1 MTTPIPPKRGGI
13 HPLYELYLG
22 GSPLDSD
29 YKPTESDSY
38 SYATQRRNIKTIASI
53 ERDLTTARDST
64 TTLKFDGKLEPVVGS
79 ITEVGK
85 ERFLQLL
92 ERRVE
97 EHGHETFYYVKYE
110 DNVVNLFEHVH
121 NVTLNMLTAE
131 FFLRMTPTMDPPPY
145 SAFDQY
151 EKGDVTMSRLVCESL
166 LTPAFYD
173 KIFVRYGH
181 HPDFKKL
188 PGSCLLLMALETCN
202 ASVSH
207 DIDGAAQ
214 TFADLSL
221 DTYPGENV
229 ADLSNEGLRL
239 IRIMKGGYALPVNT
253 GSRLLQK
260 VARTSCEEFNRKV
273 YNLLDSVKQMEHK
286 YKVLDPRK
294 ILQDPSYDKLGPLG
308 LISTLHEM
316 YGQLITDHDWPA
328 LATKLPQSNHAAAN
342 SSAKSGDRGD
352 KHDINIKCF
361 RCKGNH
367 HVKDCPKRA
376 KNKDRD
382 ADKDVDK
389 DSDDHPPAKKPKST
403 LPAWRYVEPKDLTT
417 ALVDDNDKQWKFCTK
432 CVCRQSGKRGLYLLS
447 HFDSEHKDDYTP
459 PAPANESNLA
469 SVDVPMGIPAA
480 TTRDPSVVLFE
491 DDDPIEF
498 QGAWCAAVSNAE
510 AVAAFPVVT
519 VDDPPADDAS
529 LASDDDDASFAA
541 ALASLAHLS
550 SVERERFL
558 QVEHDMFPGS
568 FAPQV
573 KQVKQGLPEP
583 PHVRLDSPAFVAS
596 PSERA
601 ATRQMFCLDSSFS
614 PWSGA
619 PLPSSFV
626 TPIPSVFSTI
636 ASWLFSSNVAN
647 VPATPSIV
655 DLLTC
660 VMMSALR
667 APHLLWMFF
676 LAILTPM
683 LSFVTYF
690 IDYLLRCSPLAIG
703 VFSGTL
709 FAWEG
714 MISLVQAICRPSP
727 NALPRRERRRLQ
739 KLAWSHRYRRIGRC
753 LPLMVMLPAVWMVL
767 TDVITTPLG
776 NKTSPFPCVIPDLIR
791 GFKNIQHR
799 ITYLDRILTLDSSV
813 WVQVNNAK
821 ATYLFQT
828 LLPPSCA
835 SDIWMER
842 PLGILAFCKP
852 IMPPRFST
860 MDDCWVADVTPCAYG
875 PSSVTS
881 SIKALTHQ
889 FADTSISTDED
900 PSAFMFFSNR
910 STIRHPVIFDTGA
923 SLAITPDKTDF
934 DGPWTIPK
942 GDLRL
947 GGMAN
952 GLKIEG
958 MGPVTWT
965 FSNGSAADVVV
976 RGMAYYVPKAT
987 ARLLSP
993 QRLFDSSTGIQG
1005 GYEGDQQSFR
1015 LQLQGHPPLIVEY
1028 DDRNSL
1034 PIAYATI
1041 GPVPPMIQDPQLN
1054 LSLLHDDNQNLTGAQ
1069 KLLLQWHCRFGHL
1082 NMPSVQRLFRAA
1094 PFLSAKFAASSKCSV
1109 ANMRCEICE
1118 YAKAHRRPR
1127 HNVISTLNA
1136 VRDGALKVNHL
1147 KPGAHVSVDHFESRL
1162 LGRTF
1167 DSYGKATSA
1176 TYKGGCL
1183 FVDHASGFLHVEH
1196 QLGFSAVE
1204 TVRAKQAYEQMALHH
1219 GVVVEAYLT
1228 DSGAFKANAFVSHI
1242 REHSQR
1248 LRFCGANAHHK
1259 NGIAERA
1266 VQSVSNI
1273 ARALILHASAHWKNG
1288 IDSSLWPMAVTYA
1301 THLYNHL
1308 PNAQGLCPADVFT
1321 GSTVPRHRLK
1331 DLHVCR
1337 CPIYVLYPHLQGGQ
1351 ELPRWEPRSRRGV
1364 FMGFSHLHSSEVP
1377 LVLNLE
1383 TGSITPQY
1391 HVVFDDLFSTVSS
1404 VERENDPPDN
1414 WNQLCLENTT
1424 LIPTDD
1430 AEGEPNNGV
1439 LNFDWM
1445 TPEDR
1450 AFAERAMTRQD
1461 AIREILQPAATDAT
1475 VTLPRAAPIEV
1486 STPSPTSMFLQ
1497 PPSAFPTTRPDNPS
1511 TLPPLLSRA
1520 PTVAPPTP
1528 IAPISVPVSRVPT
1541 PSIAAPFVVR
1551 RSSRVNKGTFS
1562 KPRYIDE
1569 AFLSSAVF
1577 MPLTGDGHEAALAYM
1592 AELQTC
1598 SDTGLMDVLDPRVYA
1613 SKTPKNDADM
1623 PTFQQAMNGS
1633 DAAEYMTAMKLEIQ
1647 TLKSQNTWVTVDRPR
1662 NKSVLKG
1669 TWAFKLKRLPDG
1681 TAYRHKARFCARGD
1695 MQIEGVDFFETY
1707 APVVQ
1712 WSTIRLLLSTVLT
1725 EGWTTRQV
1733 DYTNAFAQAA
1743 LKEDVYVE
1751 CPRLFGPASGTD
1763 KVLHL
1768 RKSLYGLRQAPRT
1781 FFEKLK
1787 AGLLERGWI
1796 QSEIDPCLFLK
1807 LGMICVVYVDDT
1819 IFASANIVDLDAAI
1833 SSLGISVDDQQ
1844 HTFALRDEGEVSAF
1858 LGIQIAKTGDNEFFL
1873 TQTGL
1878 IDKVLAITQM
1888 TDCNGCDTPS
1898 TIDPLHAD
1906 VDGAVF
1912 DETWAYD
1919 VVIGMLMYISGN
1931 TRPDIAYA
1939 VHQAA
1944 RFTHGARQSHAAGV
1958 KRILRYLK
1966 KTKANGLILKPG
1978 TDLRVDCYVDADFG
1992 GLFSVEDKQDPISV
2006 KSRTGY
2012 VITYRGAPLLWASK
2026 MQTQVALST
2035 MEAEYIALSQSMRDL
2050 IPIREILKEVMLIVF
2065 AKSPSI
2071 SYHSH
2076 CKAFDD
2082 TVGSSAHVIPQSTVF
2097 EDNDACLKFARM
2109 PKLTPRTKH
2118 IGIPYHWFRTQVERL
2133 EIQIERIDTKDQLAD
2148 QFTKGLPVDAFRRAR
2163 KRLMGW

>member
-1 MTTPIPPKRGGI
+1 
-13 HPLYELYLG
+13 
-22 GSPLDSD
+22 
-29 YKPTESDSY
+29 
-38 SYATQRRNIKTIASI
+38 
-53 ERDLTTARDST
+53 
-64 TTLKFDGKLEPVVGS
+64 
-79 ITEVGK
+79 
-85 ERFLQLL
+85 
-92 ERRVE
+92 
-97 EHGHETFYYVKYE
+97 
-110 DNVVNLFEHVH
+110 
-121 NVTLNMLTAE
+121 
-131 FFLRMTPTMDPPPY
+131 
-145 SAFDQY
+145 
-151 EKGDVTMSRLVCESL
+151 
-166 LTPAFYD
+166 
-173 KIFVRYGH
+173 
-181 HPDFKKL
+181 
-188 PGSCLLLMALETCN
+188 
-202 ASVSH
+202 
-207 DIDGAAQ
+207 
-214 TFADLSL
+214 
-221 DTYPGENV
+221 
-229 ADLSNEGLRL
+229 
-239 IRIMKGGYALPVNT
+239 
-253 GSRLLQK
+253 
-260 VARTSCEEFNRKV
+260 
-273 YNLLDSVKQMEHK
+273 
-286 YKVLDPRK
+286 
-294 ILQDPSYDKLGPLG
+294 
-308 LISTLHEM
+308 
-316 YGQLITDHDWPA
+316 
-328 LATKLPQSNHAAAN
+328 
-342 SSAKSGDRGD
+342 
-352 KHDINIKCF
+352 
-361 RCKGNH
+361 
-367 HVKDCPKRA
+367 
-376 KNKDRD
+376 
-382 ADKDVDK
+382 
-389 DSDDHPPAKKPKST
+389 
-403 LPAWRYVEPKDLTT
+403 
-417 ALVDDNDKQWKFCTK
+417 
-432 CVCRQSGKRGLYLLS
+432 
-447 HFDSEHKDDYTP
+447 
-459 PAPANESNLA
+459 
-469 SVDVPMGIPAA
+469 
-480 TTRDPSVVLFE
+480 
-491 DDDPIEF
+491 
-498 QGAWCAAVSNAE
+498 
-510 AVAAFPVVT
+510 
-519 VDDPPADDAS
+519 
-529 LASDDDDASFAA
+529 
-541 ALASLAHLS
+541 
-550 SVERERFL
+550 
-558 QVEHDMFPGS
+558 
-568 FAPQV
+568 
-573 KQVKQGLPEP
+573 
-583 PHVRLDSPAFVAS
+583 
-596 PSERA
+596 
-601 ATRQMFCLDSSFS
+601 
-614 PWSGA
+614 
-619 PLPSSFV
+619 
-626 TPIPSVFSTI
+626 
-636 ASWLFSSNVAN
+636 
-647 VPATPSIV
+647 
-655 DLLTC
+655 
-660 VMMSALR
+660 
-667 APHLLWMFF
+667 
-676 LAILTPM
+676 
-683 LSFVTYF
+683 
-690 IDYLLRCSPLAIG
+690 
-703 VFSGTL
+703 
-709 FAWEG
+709 
-714 MISLVQAICRPSP
+714 
-727 NALPRRERRRLQ
+727 
-739 KLAWSHRYRRIGRC
+739 
-753 LPLMVMLPAVWMVL
+753 
-767 TDVITTPLG
+767 
-776 NKTSPFPCVIPDLIR
+776 
-791 GFKNIQHR
+791 
-799 ITYLDRILTLDSSV
+799 
-813 WVQVNNAK
+813 
-821 ATYLFQT
+821 
-828 LLPPSCA
+828 
-835 SDIWMER
+835 
-842 PLGILAFCKP
+842 
-852 IMPPRFST
+852 
-860 MDDCWVADVTPCAYG
+860 
-875 PSSVTS
+875 
-881 SIKALTHQ
+881 
-889 FADTSISTDED
+889 
-900 PSAFMFFSNR
+900 
-910 STIRHPVIFDTGA
+910 
-923 SLAITPDKTDF
+923 
-934 DGPWTIPK
+934 
-942 GDLRL
+942 
-947 GGMAN
+947 MAN

-958 MGPVTWT
+958 MGSVTWT
-965 FSNGSAADVVV
+965 FFNASAADVVV
-976 RGMAYYVPKAT
+976 RGMAYYVPKAP

-993 QRLFDSSTGIQG
+993 QRLFDASTGTQG
-1005 GYEGDQQSFR
+1005 RYEGDQQSFR
-1015 LQLQGHPPLIVEY
+1015 LHLQGQPSLLVEY

-1041 GPVPPMIQDPQLN
+1041 GPISPVIQEPQLN

-1094 PFLSAKFAASSKCSV
+1094 PFLSAKFAASSKCSI
-1109 ANMRCEICE
+1109 ADMRCEICE

-1127 HNVISTLNA
+1127 HNVTSTPNA

-1167 DSYGKATSA
+1167 DSFGKATSD

-1228 DSGAFKANAFVSHI
+1228 DSGAFKAKAFVSHI

-1273 ARALILHASAHWKNG
+1273 SRALILHASAHWKNG

-1331 DLHVCR
+1331 DLHVWG
-1337 CPIYVLYPHLQGGQ
+1337 CPIYVLDPHLQAGQ
-1351 ELPRWEPRSRRGV
+1351 KLPRWEPRSRRGV

-1377 LVLNLE
+1377 LILNLE

-1404 VERENDPPDN
+1404 VERENEPPDN
-1414 WNQLCLENTT
+1414 WDQLCLENTT

-1430 AEGEPNNGV
+1430 AEGDPDAPHGV

-1450 AFAERAMTRQD
+1450 DFAERATTRQD
-1461 AIREILQPAATDAT
+1461 AIREILQPDATDT
-1475 VTLPRAAPIEV
+1475 TTTLPRAAPTV
-1486 STPSPTSMFLQ
+1486 VPTLSSTSTLLQ
-1497 PPSAFPTTRPDNPS
+1497 PPSAFPTTSPDNPDA
-1511 TLPPLLSRA
+1511 LPPLLPRPS
-1520 PTVAPPTP
+1520 TVVAATPIAPPM
-1528 IAPISVPVSRVPT
+1528 APISVPAARLSTLPSMAVP
-1541 PSIAAPFVVR
+1541 IVGR
-1551 RSSRVNKGTFS
+1551 RSSSRINKGTFS
-1562 KPRYIDE
+1562 KTRYIDE
-1569 AFLSSAVF
+1569 AFLSAAGFIS
-1577 MPLTGDGHEAALAYM
+1577 LTDGHEAVLAYM

-1633 DAAEYMTAMKLEIQ
+1633 DATEYMNAMKLEIQ
-1647 TLKSQNTWVTVDRPR
+1647 TLKSQNTWVTVDRPT

-1669 TWAFKLKRLPDG
+1669 TWAFKLKGLPDG

-1733 DYTNAFAQAA
+1733 DYTNAFAQAE

-1751 CPRLFGPASGTD
+1751 CPRLFGPASGKD

-1796 QSEIDPCLFLK
+1796 QSAIDPCLFLK

-1819 IFASANIVDLDAAI
+1819 IFASSNVADLDAAI
-1833 SSLGISVDDQQ
+1833 SSLGISVEDQQ

-1858 LGIQIAKTGDNEFFL
+1858 LGIQITKTGDNEFFL

-1878 IDKVLAITQM
+1878 IDKVLAVTHM

-1906 VDGAVF
+1906 VNGAVF

-1966 KTKANGLILKPG
+1966 KTKLNGLILKPG
-1978 TDLRVDCYVDADFG
+1978 KDLRVDCYVDADFG
-1992 GLFSVEDKQDPISV
+1992 GLFSVEAKQDPISV

-2012 VITYRGAPLLWASK
+2012 VITYRGAPLMWASK

-2065 AKSPSI
+2065 DKSPSI

-2082 TVGSSAHVIPQSTVF
+2082 TVGSSTHVIPQSTVF

-2118 IGIPYHWFRTQVERL
+2118 VGIPYHWFRTQVERL

-2148 QFTKGLPVDAFRRAR
+2148 QFTKGLPVEAFRRAR

>member
-1 MTTPIPPKRGGI
+1 
-13 HPLYELYLG
+13 
-22 GSPLDSD
+22 
-29 YKPTESDSY
+29 
-38 SYATQRRNIKTIASI
+38 
-53 ERDLTTARDST
+53 
-64 TTLKFDGKLEPVVGS
+64 
-79 ITEVGK
+79 
-85 ERFLQLL
+85 
-92 ERRVE
+92 
-97 EHGHETFYYVKYE
+97 
-110 DNVVNLFEHVH
+110 
-121 NVTLNMLTAE
+121 
-131 FFLRMTPTMDPPPY
+131 
-145 SAFDQY
+145 
-151 EKGDVTMSRLVCESL
+151 
-166 LTPAFYD
+166 
-173 KIFVRYGH
+173 
-181 HPDFKKL
+181 
-188 PGSCLLLMALETCN
+188 
-202 ASVSH
+202 
-207 DIDGAAQ
+207 
-214 TFADLSL
+214 
-221 DTYPGENV
+221 
-229 ADLSNEGLRL
+229 
-239 IRIMKGGYALPVNT
+239 
-253 GSRLLQK
+253 
-260 VARTSCEEFNRKV
+260 
-273 YNLLDSVKQMEHK
+273 
-286 YKVLDPRK
+286 
-294 ILQDPSYDKLGPLG
+294 
-308 LISTLHEM
+308 
-316 YGQLITDHDWPA
+316 
-328 LATKLPQSNHAAAN
+328 
-342 SSAKSGDRGD
+342 
-352 KHDINIKCF
+352 
-361 RCKGNH
+361 
-367 HVKDCPKRA
+367 
-376 KNKDRD
+376 
-382 ADKDVDK
+382 
-389 DSDDHPPAKKPKST
+389 
-403 LPAWRYVEPKDLTT
+403 
-417 ALVDDNDKQWKFCTK
+417 
-432 CVCRQSGKRGLYLLS
+432 
-447 HFDSEHKDDYTP
+447 
-459 PAPANESNLA
+459 
-469 SVDVPMGIPAA
+469 
-480 TTRDPSVVLFE
+480 
-491 DDDPIEF
+491 
-498 QGAWCAAVSNAE
+498 
-510 AVAAFPVVT
+510 
-519 VDDPPADDAS
+519 
-529 LASDDDDASFAA
+529 
-541 ALASLAHLS
+541 
-550 SVERERFL
+550 
-558 QVEHDMFPGS
+558 
-568 FAPQV
+568 
-573 KQVKQGLPEP
+573 
-583 PHVRLDSPAFVAS
+583 
-596 PSERA
+596 
-601 ATRQMFCLDSSFS
+601 
-614 PWSGA
+614 
-619 PLPSSFV
+619 
-626 TPIPSVFSTI
+626 
-636 ASWLFSSNVAN
+636 
-647 VPATPSIV
+647 
-655 DLLTC
+655 
-660 VMMSALR
+660 
-667 APHLLWMFF
+667 
-676 LAILTPM
+676 
-683 LSFVTYF
+683 
-690 IDYLLRCSPLAIG
+690 
-703 VFSGTL
+703 
-709 FAWEG
+709 
-714 MISLVQAICRPSP
+714 
-727 NALPRRERRRLQ
+727 
-739 KLAWSHRYRRIGRC
+739 
-753 LPLMVMLPAVWMVL
+753 MVL

-1331 DLHVCR
+1331 DLHVWG
-1337 CPIYVLYPHLQGGQ
+1337 CPIYVLDPHLQGGQ
-1351 ELPRWEPRSRRGV
+1351 KLPRWEPRSRRGV

-1733 DYTNAFAQAA
+1733 DYTNAFAQAE

>member
-273 YNLLDSVKQMEHK
+273 YNLLDSVNQMEHK

-294 ILQDPSYDKLGPLG
+294 ILQDPSYDKFGPLG

-328 LATKLPQSNHAAAN
+328 LLATKLPQSNHAAAN

-352 KHDINIKCF
+352 KHNIKCF
-361 RCKGNH
+361 CCKGNH
-367 HVKDCPKRA
+367 RVKDCPKRA

-389 DSDDHPPAKKPKST
+389 DSDDQPPAKKPKST
-403 LPAWRYVEPKDLTT
+403 LPAWRYVEPNDLTT

-889 FADTSISTDED
+889 FAYTSISTDED

-1331 DLHVCR
+1331 DLHVWG
-1337 CPIYVLYPHLQGGQ
+1337 CPIYVLDPHLQGGQ
-1351 ELPRWEPRSRRGV
+1351 KLPRWEPRSRRGV

-1733 DYTNAFAQAA
+1733 DYTNAFAQAE